1 MKVNKYN
8 FKFKF
13 KIFNRAGTQLILLIN
28 WRTTT
33 SYFLNHIEA
42 KV

>member
-1 MKVNKYN
+1 MKSYESNKYN

-13 KIFNRAGTQLILLIN
+13 KTQLILLIN